1 MINNSS
7 KITAS
12 HLQRLAY
19 IYVRQSTAT
28 QVERNRESTN
38 RQYKLFDRARNL
50 GWPKDQIKIVD
61 KDLAKSADGMAE
73 RSGFDTMF
81 TDVAS
86 NKVGLILSIEVSR
99 LARNNS
105 DWYRLLDLCGVT
117 NTLIGDED
125 GLYHPGLYNDRL
137 LLGLK
142 GTMAE
147 AELHVLRARLNGGIR
162 NKAVRGE
169 LRRGLPIGFEWG
181 EHDGEIRFNPDQAV
195 IGAIRCVFEKFD
207 EFGSVRRVW
216 LYFRSHGLKLP
227 SQRNRLSKI
236 CWTIPTY
243 TAIHQ
248 VLTNPVY
255 GGAYVYGKTCQE
267 TYVDEN
273 GQLKKRIRQLPRSEW
288 SVLIKDHHEG
298 YIDWKTYQ
306 MNQKRISQNTHPGPH
321 HSGAVREGM
330 ALLQGLATCG
340 RCGRR
345 LRVYYQGK
353 NGTPGYYCA
362 SSQIINGRGEHCL
375 RVGGV
380 RMDKAVAEL
389 FLNTITPVGME
400 ASLQAEQQFEAEYQT
415 MVQQL
420 QRQVEKAEYEAQ
432 RAERRYHSVE
442 PENRLVARTL
452 EAEWEQ
458 RLSELACAQT
468 ELAQREQEHPESL
481 TDEQLEH
488 LRTLGTDLKL
498 VWKAPTTT
506 DRDRKELLKLLLEEV
521 NIRLEKTDKQNKAHL
536 IVRWRGG
543 AVSELDVALRPPHQ
557 PTIQTDEKTIDLLRR
572 LACHYDDATI
582 AGILNRQG
590 RRTATG
596 ERFNA
601 NRVGNLRRYRKIE
614 RCKQSKN
621 KSEGELV
628 TVAKAADILGIAPST
643 IHRWLI
649 DGFITGE
656 QLTPGA
662 PWRIRMNDELRSRF
676 VEEPPTGFVT
686 MQEATRM
693 LGVSR
698 QTVLQRVKL
707 GKLEAVHICRGK
719 RKGLRIKVLDN
730 KPTLF
735 NQFSSTGV

>member
-1 MINNSS
+1 MSNND
-7 KITAS
+7 KITKA

-19 IYVRQSTAT
+19 IYVRQSTAS
-28 QVERNRESTN
+28 QVERNRESTD
-38 RQYKLFDRARNL
+38 RQYKLLNRAREL
-50 GWPKDQIKIVD
+50 GWPKDQIKVVD
-61 KDLAKSADGMAE
+61 NDLAKSADGIAE
-73 RSGFDTMF
+73 RNGFDVMF

-105 DWYRLLDLCGVT
+105 EWYRLLDLCGVID
-117 NTLIGDED
+117 TLIGDED

-162 NKAVRGE
+162 NKAIRGE
-169 LRRGLPIGFEWG
+169 LRRGLPVGFEWG
-181 EHDGEIRFNPDQAV
+181 EHDGEIRFNPNQAV
-195 IGAIRCVFEKFD
+195 TGAIRCVFEKFD

-216 LYFRSHGLKLP
+216 LYFRSQKLQFP
-227 SQRNRLSKI
+227 SRRTSLSKI
-236 CWTIPTY
+236 CWTTPTY
-243 TAIHQ
+243 TAIHE

-255 GGAYVYGKTCQE
+255 GGAYVYGKSRQE

-273 GQLKKRIRQLPRSEW
+273 GQLKKRVRRLPRSEW
-288 SVLIKDHHEG
+288 AVLITEHHKG

-306 MNQKRISQNTHPGPH
+306 MNQERIGKNTRPGPH
-321 HSGAVREGM
+321 KSGAVREGM

-362 SSQIINGRGEHCL
+362 SSHIVNGRGEYCL
-375 RVGGV
+375 RVGGL
-380 RMDKAVAEL
+380 RIDKAVAEV
-389 FLNTITPVGME
+389 FLQAVTPAGME
-400 ASLQAEQQFEAEYQT
+400 ASLLAEQQFEAEYQT
-415 MVQQL
+415 TIKQL
-420 QRQVEKAEYEAQ
+420 QRQVERADYEAQ

-458 RLSELACAQT
+458 RLSELTVARD
-468 ELAQREQEHPESL
+468 ELNQREQEHPESL
-481 TDEQLEH
+481 TDEQRQRLQ
-488 LRTLGTDLKL
+488 TLGINLKH

-506 DRDRKELLKLLLEEV
+506 DRDRKELLNLLLEEV

-536 IVRWRGG
+536 MLRWRGG
-543 AVSELDVALRPPHQ
+543 AITELDVGLRSPHQ
-557 PTIQTDEKTIDLLRR
+557 PTIKTDEKTIDLLQR
-572 LACHYDDATI
+572 LAYHYDDATI

-596 ERFNA
+596 ERFTA
-601 NRVGNLRRYRKIE
+601 NRVGSLRRYRKIP
-614 RCKQSKN
+614 RYK
-621 KSEGELV
+621 KSENRLEGDLV
-628 TVAKAADILGIAPST
+628 TVTKAAEILGIAPST
-643 IHRWLI
+643 VHRWLA
-649 DGFITGE
+649 DGFIAGE

-676 VEEPPTGFVT
+676 VEEPPVGFVT
-686 MQEATRM
+686 MQEATRI

-707 GKLEAVHICRGK
+707 GKLKAVHICRGK
-719 RKGLRIKVLDN
+719 RKGLRIKALDEQS
-730 KPTLF
+730 TLF
-735 NQFSSTGV
+735 SQSSLTGV

>member
-1 MINNSS
+1 MINNN
-7 KITAS
+7 KITPA

-19 IYVRQSTAT
+19 IYVRQSTAS
-28 QVERNRESTN
+28 QVERNRESTD
-38 RQYKLFDRARNL
+38 RQYKLSGRAHDL
-50 GWPKDQIKIVD
+50 GWPNNQIKVVD
-61 KDLAKSADGMAE
+61 KDLAKSADGIAE

-86 NKVGLILSIEVSR
+86 NNVGLILSIEVSR

-162 NKAVRGE
+162 NKAARGE
-169 LRRGLPIGFEWG
+169 LRRGLPVGFEWG
-181 EHDGEIRFNPDQAV
+181 EHDGEVRLDPDQAV
-195 IGAIRCVFEKFD
+195 TGAIRCAFEKFD

-216 LYFRSHGLKLP
+216 LYFRSEGLQLP
-227 SQRNRLSKI
+227 SRRTPLSKI
-236 CWTIPTY
+236 SWTIPTY

-255 GGAYVYGKTCQE
+255 GGAYVYGKSRQE

-273 GQLKKRIRQLPRSEW
+273 GNLKKRVRRLPRSEW
-288 SVLIKDHHEG
+288 AVMINGHHEG

-306 MNQKRISQNTHPGPH
+306 MNQERLSKNTRPGPH
-321 HSGAVREGM
+321 KSGAVREGM
-330 ALLQGLATCG
+330 ALLQGLVTCG

-362 SSQIINGRGEHCL
+362 SNNIANGRGEYCL
-375 RVGGV
+375 RVGGSHI
-380 RMDKAVAEL
+380 DKAVAEV
-389 FLNTITPVGME
+389 FLDAVTPAGME
-400 ASLQAEQQFEAEYQT
+400 ASLLAEQQFAAEYQT
-415 MVQQL
+415 TIQQL
-420 QRQVEKAEYEAQ
+420 QRQVERADYEAQ
-432 RAERRYHSVE
+432 RAERRYHAVE

-452 EAEWEQ
+452 ETEWEQ
-458 RLSELACAQT
+458 RLSELAIARS
-468 ELAQREQEHPESL
+468 ELSQREQERSESL
-481 TDEQLEH
+481 TDEQREH
-488 LRTLGTDLKL
+488 LRTLGIDMKR
-498 VWKAPTTT
+498 VWEAPTTT
-506 DRDRKELLKLLLEEV
+506 DRDRKELLNLLLEEV
-521 NIRLEKTDKQNKAHL
+521 NIRLEKSDKQNTAHL
-536 IVRWRGG
+536 VLRWRGG
-543 AVSELDVALRPPHQ
+543 AISELDVGLRPRHQ
-557 PTIQTDEKTIDLLRR
+557 PTIQTDEKTIDLLGR
-572 LACHYDDATI
+572 LACHYNDATI

-590 RRTATG
+590 RRTAMG

-601 NRVGNLRRYRKIE
+601 NRVGSLRRYRKIARHKRSE
-614 RCKQSKN
+614 N

-628 TVAKAADILGIAPST
+628 TVAKTADILGIAPST
-643 IHRWLI
+643 IHRWLT

-656 QLTPGA
+656 QITPGA
-662 PWRIRMNDELRSRF
+662 PWRIRMDDELRSRF
-676 VEEPPTGFVT
+676 VEESPTGFVT
-686 MQEATRM
+686 MQEATRI

-698 QTVLQRVKL
+698 QTVLQHVKL
-707 GKLEAVHICRGK
+707 GKLKAVHICRGK
-719 RKGLRIKVLDN
+719 RKGLRIKALDDQS
-730 KPTLF
+730 TLF
-735 NQFSSTGV
+735 SQYSSKGV

>member
-7 KITAS
+7 KITAV
-12 HLQRLAY
+12 HLQRFAY
-19 IYVRQSTAT
+19 IYVRQSTTT
-28 QVERNRESTN
+28 QVEHNRESTD
-38 RQYKLFDRARNL
+38 RQYKLFDRASNL
-50 GWPKDQIKIVD
+50 GWPKEQIRIVD
-61 KDLAKSADGMAE
+61 KDLAKSANGMAQ
-73 RSGFDTMF
+73 RSGFDKMF

-86 NKVGLILSIEVSR
+86 NNVGLILSIEVSR

-105 DWYRLLDLCGVT
+105 DWYRLLDLCGIT

-162 NKAVRGE
+162 NKAIRGE

-181 EHDGEIRFNPDQAV
+181 EHDGEVRFNPDQAV
-195 IGAIRCVFEKFD
+195 IGAIRCVFEKFN

-216 LYFRSHGLKLP
+216 LYFRSHGIKFP
-227 SQRNRLSKI
+227 SQRNGSKI

-273 GQLKKRIRQLPRSEW
+273 GQLKKRVRRLPKSEW
-288 SVLIKDHHEG
+288 FVLIPDHHEG

-306 MNQKRISQNTHPGPH
+306 MNQERISQNTRPSPH
-321 HSGAVREGM
+321 NSGAVREGM

-345 LRVYYQGK
+345 LRVFYQGK
-353 NGTPGYYCA
+353 NGTPAYYCA

-375 RVGGV
+375 RVGGL
-380 RMDKAVAEL
+380 RIDKAIAQV
-389 FLNTITPVGME
+389 FLNTVTPAGME
-400 ASLQAEQQFEAEYQT
+400 ASLKAEQQFEAEYQIT
-415 MVQQL
+415 IQQL
-420 QRQVEKAEYEAQ
+420 QRQVEKAEYEAK
-432 RAERRYHSVE
+432 RAERQYHSVE

-458 RLSELACAQT
+458 KLSELACARS
-468 ELAQREQEHPESL
+468 ELTQHKQEYPETL
-481 TDEQLEH
+481 TDEQIERLQ
-488 LRTLGTDLKL
+488 TLGGDLKL
-498 VWKAPTTT
+498 VWNAPTTS
-506 DRDRKELLKLLLEEV
+506 DRDRKELLNLLLEEV
-521 NIRLEKTDKQNKAHL
+521 NIRLEKSDKQNKAHL
-536 IVRWRGG
+536 IVHWKGG
-543 AVSELDVALRPPHQ
+543 AVTELDVELRPPHQ
-557 PTIQTDEKTIDLLRR
+557 PTVQTDEKTIDLLCR
-572 LACHYDDATI
+572 LARHYDDATI

-590 RRTATG
+590 RRTAMG

-601 NRVGNLRRYRKIE
+601 NRVGNLRRYRKIA
-614 RCKQSKN
+614 RCKQSEN

-628 TVAKAADILGIAPST
+628 TVAKAADILGMAPST

-662 PWRIRMNDELRSRF
+662 PWRIRMNDELKSKF
-676 VEEPPTGFVT
+676 VEKAPAGFVT
-686 MQEATRM
+686 MQEATHM

-698 QTVLQRVKL
+698 QAVLQRVKL

-719 RKGLRIKVLDN
+719 RKGLRIKVLDD

-735 NQFSSTGV
+735 SQLSSTGV